1 MKNKFVYSVIV
12 VGALLVGC
20 KSNST
25 KDKIEWKSYSQD
37 PIIENKVDSLLSLMT
52 LEEKVGQMA
61 QFSGHTNL
69 TGPATGDDF
78 REYVD
83 KGLVGSI
90 FNVFSVDALR
100 QIQEYAIEKSR
111 LNIPVLFAA
120 DVIHGYKTT
129 FPIPLAESCSWDLD
143 LMEKSARTAAIEA
156 TSDGISWNFAPMI
169 DISRDPRWGRVMEGA
184 GEDPYLGS
192 LIASARVKGFQ
203 GISTYKDLAK
213 TNTMIACAKHFAA
226 YGAAEAGRDYNT
238 VDISDYRLRETYLP
252 PFKAAVDAG
261 VGSFMT
267 AFNEIDGIPCT
278 GSKYLYTDI
287 LRDEWDFKGMV
298 VTDYTA
304 IEEMI
309 DHGYAKD
316 LKEAGMQAVNAGI
329 DMDMKSMAF
338 TKHLE
343 ELVKEGK
350 VEESVVD
357 RAAARILEMKFM
369 LGLFDNPYK
378 YMNEERAK
386 EFVGN
391 PNHIEQAL
399 KVSQR
404 SIVLLKNKDQLL
416 PLSPKNKK
424 RVALIGPMVKERNSL
439 NGEWAIRGD
448 RNESVTLY
456 EGMRDRYANSNVSFS
471 YSKGCSLDDQDDMKG
486 LREAMRVAANSDV
499 IVLALGENYHWS
511 GEAACRTNIKL
522 PEPQLKLMKA
532 LKKTNKPIVLVLF
545 NGRPLDLSW
554 EDENVE
560 AIVEAWYPG
569 TMAGMAVADV
579 LSGNYNP
586 SAKLTMTFPRNIGQ
600 IPIYYN
606 HKNTGRPY
614 VDGSGVDYLSSYR
627 DVPNSPLYPFG
638 YGLSYT
644 SFEYQSLRMSSN
656 SFTNDGNIN
665 VTVEVKNTGEY
676 DGEEVVQLYIQD
688 VTASVTR
695 PVKELKGFKKIHLE
709 KGEAKTVSFTIDKHT
724 VEFLG
729 MNKQLIA
736 EPGKFRLWIGS
747 HSADNTLKTE
757 FELKTN

>member
-1 MKNKFVYSVIV
+1 MKNRFVYSVIV
-12 VGALLVGC
+12 AGTLLIGC
-20 KSNST
+20 KTNTKQNS
-25 KDKIEWKSYSQD
+25 EWKSYSQD
-37 PIIENKVDSLLSLMT
+37 QIIEKKVDSLLSIMT
-52 LEEKVGQMA
+52 LEEKIGQMA

-90 FNVFSVDALR
+90 FNVFSVKALR
-100 QIQEYAIEKSR
+100 QIQEYAVEKSR
-111 LNIPVLFAA
+111 LKIPVLFAA

-129 FPIPLAESCSWDLD
+129 FPIPLAESCSWDME
-143 LMEKSARTAAIEA
+143 LMENSARTAAIEA
-156 TSDGISWNFAPMI
+156 TADGICWNFAPMV
-169 DISRDPRWGRVMEGA
+169 DIARDPRWGRVMEGA

-203 GISTYKDLAK
+203 GINTYRDF
-213 TNTMIACAKHFAA
+213 TNPNTMIACAKHFAA

-238 VDISDYRLRETYLP
+238 VDISDHRLRETYLP
-252 PFKAAVDAG
+252 PFKASVDAG

-267 AFNEIDGIPCT
+267 AFNEIAGIPCT

-287 LRDEWDFKGMV
+287 LRDEWDYRGMV

-309 DHGYAKD
+309 DHGFAKD
-316 LKEAGMQAVNAGI
+316 LKEAGMLSVNAGI

-350 VEESVVD
+350 VDELVVD

-369 LGLFDNPYK
+369 LGLFDDPYK
-378 YMNEERAK
+378 YLDEERANK
-386 EFVGN
+386 LVGN
-391 PNHIEQAL
+391 TEHLDQAL

-404 SIVLLKNKDQLL
+404 SIVLLKNQDQVL
-416 PLSPKNKK
+416 PLKPEIRK
-424 RVALIGPMVKERNSL
+424 RVALIGPMIKERNSL

-448 RNESVTLY
+448 RNESITLF
-456 EGMRDRYANSNVSFS
+456 EGLNDRYENSEVIFS
-471 YSKGCSLDDQDDMKG
+471 YAKGCSLGDKDDMNG
-486 LREAMRVAANSDV
+486 LKEATGLAAKSDV
-499 IVLALGENYHWS
+499 IVLALGEDYNWS

-522 PEPQLKLMKA
+522 PEPQLHLLKA

-554 EDENVE
+554 EDENIE

-569 TMAGMAVADV
+569 TMAGLAVADV
-579 LSGNYNP
+579 LSGAYNP

-644 SFEYQSLRMSSN
+644 NFKYQNLQLSSSEFN
-656 SFTNDGNIN
+656 KQGNIK
-665 VTVEVKNTGEY
+665 VSAEIKNIGNY
-676 DGEEVVQLYIQD
+676 AGEEVVQLYIQD
-688 VTASVTR
+688 ITASVTR
-695 PVKELKGFKKIHLE
+695 PVKELKGFKKIYLE
-709 KGEAKTVSFTIDKHT
+709 KGESKVVNFTIDKST

-729 MNKQLIA
+729 MDNKLIA
-736 EPGKFRLWIGS
+736 EPGKFNLWIGS
-747 HSADNTLKTE
+747 HSADETLKSE
-757 FELKTN
+757 FKMN